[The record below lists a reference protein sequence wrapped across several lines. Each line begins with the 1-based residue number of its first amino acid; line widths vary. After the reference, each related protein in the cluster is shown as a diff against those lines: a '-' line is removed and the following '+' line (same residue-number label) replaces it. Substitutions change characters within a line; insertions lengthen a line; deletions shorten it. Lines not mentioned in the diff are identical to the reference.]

1 MVTTSGHPTTAGG
14 EQGER
19 APSIVR
25 EIADEG
31 SLRAWNEPLDVGD
44 PMGFVDR
51 KPYPQRLADAGAAAA
66 GDEAVWTGRATIGGI
81 GCVIIASD
89 FDFLAGTMGIAAS
102 IRICR
107 AFDRAVEER
116 LPVLGL
122 PRSGGTRMQEGT
134 PAFVQMAAVAAAVRR
149 LRDARLP
156 YLVYL
161 RDPTTGGVL
170 GTWGSL
176 GHLTFA
182 EPGALIGLTGPRV
195 IEAMTGEVFPDGVQ
209 VAEHLH
215 ATGIVDDVVPRAE
228 LRHRF
233 ATALAVLAPPV
244 PVPPHAPI
252 LHLDE
257 DHEVDPWEAVTR
269 SRRTDRPGIRE
280 LFAACVSEITR
291 LSGDGVGG
299 RDDGCLAAVA
309 RVQGIPAVIVAADR
323 APGQRGAS
331 LSAAGYRTVR
341 RAMVLADELGLPFVT
356 VIDTPGAEISVRSEE
371 EGLATEVARCLAQLA
386 ALRVPTLSLLFGE
399 GTGGGAIALLP
410 ADRVV
415 ACEHA
420 WLSPIAP
427 EGASAI
433 LHRTTDR
440 AEELAEAQAIAS
452 TDLRRYGI
460 VDVVVPDRPEPGEEG
475 QAFAERVA
483 ATAVTLL
490 REVIEQDPDERIA
503 ARSARWQRVAEQ
515 FLPAGQR
522 QA

>member
-1 MVTTSGHPTTAGG
+1 MGSDHATAATP
-14 EQGER
+14 QVDER
-19 APSIVR
+19 SAPAIVR
-25 EIADEG
+25 DIADPG
-31 SLRAWNEPLDVGD
+31 SLRRWDEPLDVGD

-51 KPYPQRLADAGAAAA
+51 KPYPQRLAEARERAS
-66 GDEAVWTGRATIGGI
+66 GDESVWTGRVTIGGI
-81 GCVIIASD
+81 SCAVVASD
-89 FDFLAGTMGIAAS
+89 FDFLAGTMGIAAG

-107 AFDRAVEER
+107 AFDRAVDEG
-116 LPVLGL
+116 LPVIGL

-161 RDPTTGGVL
+161 RNPTTGGVL

-182 EPGALIGLTGPRV
+182 EPRALIGLTGPRV
-195 IEAMTGEVFPDGVQ
+195 IESMTGEPFPEGVQ

-215 ATGIVDDVVPRAE
+215 QTGIVDDVVPRAE
-228 LRHRF
+228 LRHRL

-244 PVPPHAPI
+244 PVPPHAEI
-252 LHLDE
+252 LHLAE

-323 APGQRGAS
+323 QPGERGAG
-331 LSAAGYRTVR
+331 LSAAGYRTAR

-356 VIDTPGAEISVRSEE
+356 VIDTAGAEISVRSEE
-371 EGLATEVARCLAQLA
+371 EGLAAEVARCLAELA

-427 EGASAI
+427 EGASEI

-440 AEELAEAQAIAS
+440 AEELAKAQAISS
-452 TDLRRYGI
+452 TDLRRHGI

-490 REVIEQDPDERIA
+490 REVVEQDPEERIA
-503 ARSARWQRVAEQ
+503 ARSVRWQRVAER
-515 FLPAGQR
+515 FLPSEQR
-522 QA
+522 RLR